1 MMAVVHASD
10 PQLQPA
16 PPPPPP
22 EPATEEAVGLIGL
35 NALLPGP
42 LDHPANELGMFHMTQ
57 NRRHSLSA
65 AGHDSYTGATK
76 KWSCVP

>member
-1 MMAVVHASD
+1 MAVVHASD

-22 EPATEEAVGLIGL
+22 EPATEEAAGLIGL

-57 NRRHSLSA
+57 KPMSQPV
-65 AGHDSYTGATK
+65 GGGARQLY
-76 KWSCVP
+76 WSH

>member
-1 MMAVVHASD
+1 MAVVHASD

-22 EPATEEAVGLIGL
+22 EPATEEALGLIGL

-42 LDHPANELGMFHMTQ
+42 LDHPANELGRF
-57 NRRHSLSA
+57 
-65 AGHDSYTGATK
+65 
-76 KWSCVP
+76 P